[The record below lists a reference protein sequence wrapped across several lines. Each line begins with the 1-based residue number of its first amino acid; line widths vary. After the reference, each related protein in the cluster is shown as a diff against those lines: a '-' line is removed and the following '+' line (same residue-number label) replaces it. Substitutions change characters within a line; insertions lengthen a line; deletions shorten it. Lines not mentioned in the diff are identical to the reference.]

1 MVYNVVYHNPIFHI
15 LNLEVDCMKCWKRFG
30 ALALTAALTLSLSV
44 LPAHAATFSDTENH
58 WSRGVV
64 EDLYEKG
71 ITRGYED
78 GTFRPEGTM
87 SAVEGLLFCTRMAG
101 IDPKIQN
108 QIYKDR
114 KEEVDKRMPSGY
126 VSWAAQELAVA
137 VELGILTLDELEDLS
152 QTAPN
157 SINSSAGPTPYLGW
171 NIPREQFCMY
181 VVRAMQ
187 LEPMAQSLS
196 IELCTSYLN
205 AYFVDAEEITP
216 AYRPY
221 VYILRNYNILNGEA
235 AENGGSQVVPSRN
248 LKRSE
253 TAALISRAISFM
265 EENGLYAEAFEYTT
279 YPWAAGTIQDS
290 SSNPDGTVK
299 LTLSNSIT
307 GNATYTLPSDVVVYD
322 EYNMPGDT
330 RNLINGQ
337 YVRLIMDEVDKQIVS
352 ARLCGQV
359 KTLEGRVVTLGEES
373 ITLWV
378 NGQSQTLPYSRFTQ
392 FKAGGN
398 AGGASV
404 LEPEAGYT
412 QASCYVD
419 SKGTLVGVSLSGGT
433 VQREGIIS
441 AVTTAANGTTLTL
454 TDANGVG
461 TDYVIASDV
470 PVTVNGG
477 SGNLAVT
484 HVGRPATLRVGEE
497 DNKVASV
504 SVDTMTLYIQGPIR
518 SQGGTSSARTVTIA
532 NWLDN
537 KREISYTL
545 APSVVITYDG
555 QSRTVNQ
562 IENGWFATAKVVGGM
577 ITDLT
582 AYSATVQVEGILSEI
597 KYDATVTTLS
607 VALPDGGIQTYE
619 LDMTYLPDI
628 TREGK
633 TSTLAQLRKGDSLTI
648 TLRYHTVETITAKAQ
663 EADLKGEITEI
674 SQTSAGTTVKIKLTD
689 GTESSYTASG
699 NVTVTK
705 DGKALTYRDLS
716 YGDQIAFIANGTELV
731 TVEILSTSA
740 SASDTMLNGQVLS
753 IDTRGNNR
761 LMYLLVPGVT
771 DPVEVNLRNASSI
784 QDLSGRTLSLISGG
798 LKAGDTVTVFGTR
811 NGAVFEAKMVVKTS
825 N

>member
-1 MVYNVVYHNPIFHI
+1 
-15 LNLEVDCMKCWKRFG
+15 MKCWKRLG

-44 LPAHAATFSDTENH
+44 LPAHAATFSDTEDH
-58 WSRGVV
+58 WSRDVV

-71 ITRGYED
+71 ITGGYED

-87 SAVEGLLFCTRMAG
+87 SAVEGLLFCTRIAG
-101 IDPKIQN
+101 IDPKVQN

-114 KEEVDKRMPSGY
+114 KEEVDQRVPDAY
-126 VSWAAQELAVA
+126 VSWAAKELSVA
-137 VELGILTLDELEDLS
+137 VELGILTLDELEDLG

-187 LEPMAQSLS
+187 LEPLAQSLS
-196 IELCTSYLN
+196 IELCTSYLSS
-205 AYFVDAEEITP
+205 YFTDVEEITP

-221 VYILRNYNILNGEA
+221 VYVLRNYGIFMGETDD
-235 AENGGSQVVPSRN
+235 EGSWARPSRN

-253 TAALISRAISFM
+253 TAALISRAISVM
-265 EENGLYAEAFEYTT
+265 ESIGLFAEAFEYTT
-279 YPWAAGTIQDS
+279 YPWAAGTIEDA
-290 SSNPDGTVK
+290 SSNADGTVS
-299 LTLSNSIT
+299 LTLSNPIT
-307 GNATYTLPSDVVVYD
+307 GSKTYTLPGNVAVYD
-322 EYNMPGDT
+322 EYNIPGDA
-330 RNLINGQ
+330 RNLVNGH
-337 YVRLIMDEVDKQIVS
+337 YVRLVMDEVDQQVIS

-359 KTLEGRVVTLGEES
+359 SPLEGRVVTIGETS

-378 NGQSQTLPYSRFTQ
+378 DGQSQTLPYSRFTQ
-392 FKAGGN
+392 FKAGDN
-398 AGGASV
+398 AGDQSI

-412 QASCYVD
+412 KAICYVD
-419 SKGTLVGVSLSGGT
+419 GRGTLVGISLSGGT
-433 VQREGIIS
+433 VQREGIVS

-454 TDANGVG
+454 TDSNGVH

-470 PVTVNGG
+470 PITVNGNAG
-477 SGNLAVT
+477 VLAAG

-497 DNKVASV
+497 DNKVAAV

-532 NWLDN
+532 NQLDN
-537 KREISYTL
+537 SRDISYTL
-545 APSVVITYDG
+545 APSAVITYDG
-555 QSRTVNQ
+555 QERTVNQ

-582 AYSATVQVEGILSEI
+582 AYSATVQVEGVLSDI
-597 KYDATVTTLS
+597 KYDAAVTSLTVTLS
-607 VALPDGGIQTYE
+607 DGGIQTYE
-619 LDMTYLPDI
+619 LDMTDLPDI

-648 TLRYHTVETITAKAQ
+648 TLRYHDVEAITAKAQ

-674 SQTSAGTTVKIKLTD
+674 SQTAAGTTIKVKLAD
-689 GTESSYTASG
+689 GTENSYTASS

-716 YGDQIAFIANGTELV
+716 YGDQIAFIANGSELV

-771 DPVEVNLRNASSI
+771 DPVEVNLKNASSI
-784 QDLSGRTLSLISGG
+784 QDLSGRSLSLISGG
-798 LKAGDTVTVFGTR
+798 LKAGDTVTVFGAR
-811 NGAVFEAKMVVKTS
+811 NGAVFEAKMVIKTASAS